1 MHVSESSAAIA
12 AEHNSLL
19 SKENNAGQQ
28 PRNLRVSVLPAENT
42 VLRAKRARVERKSP
56 MLHVLSF
63 LHLAIIASFVS
74 DWWNKSASDLRFT
87 DYPAFL
93 TGWKMVVTGQAGSLY
108 DLAAQA
114 KVQHALI
121 NGSFKNDVLPF
132 NYPPYI
138 ATIFGGLG
146 RISLT
151 TGYWIWAATNVA
163 LAGVL
168 LLLLR
173 RITRLVGVEWKRYA
187 LWVLAVAP
195 LWAAFIGGV
204 FSMWVTVG
212 VAGFV
217 LATLEGRQFS
227 AGIWLGLVAF
237 KPQYLPV
244 LIVFMI
250 TRRMWRA
257 LAGAATIGATLFAI
271 SLPMFG
277 LEGWRGFLSLLQKFS
292 GNGSRMN
299 AHAELMWS
307 ARGAITRLVEEGTL
321 YAASDDRWLALS
333 YDKLT
338 EKISYVLFGF
348 GMVCVAAL
356 GRKINLR
363 IHLALAICAMVIV
376 SPHGHSHDTMLMVI
390 AVGLAWSVAR
400 NQLNLQAAS
409 ERAPSTPAS
418 SLGLAEK
425 PSATPLPQKVQLA
438 LMVSALPMYA
448 AYNVLRS
455 SLSLL
460 PLVAYVGMAVWAWSH
475 RLDPELESQTKAARR
490 KSLAT
495 APATP

>member
-1 MHVSESSAAIA
+1 VDESLTV
-12 AEHNSLL
+12 E
-19 SKENNAGQQ
+19 G
-28 PRNLRVSVLPAENT
+28 T
-42 VLRAKRARVERKSP
+42 VLSSKKARIERKSP
-56 MLHVLSF
+56 FLHVLSF
-63 LHLAIIASFVS
+63 LHLAIIASFLS
-74 DWWNKSASDLRFT
+74 DWWNKSAADLRFT

-93 TGWKMVVTGQAGSLY
+93 TGWKMMVTGQSAHLY

-132 NYPPYI
+132 NYPPYV

-146 RISLT
+146 RVSLT

-168 LLLLR
+168 LILLR
-173 RITRLVGVEWKRYA
+173 RITRLVGTEWKRYA

-204 FSMWVTVG
+204 FSLWITVG

-250 TRRMWRA
+250 TRRMWKA
-257 LAGAATIGATLFAI
+257 LAGAATVGATLFAV
-271 SLPMFG
+271 SLPTVG
-277 LEGWRGFLSLLQKFS
+277 IDGWRGFLSLLQKFS

-333 YDKLT
+333 HDKLT
-338 EKISYVLFGF
+338 EKISYAFFGV
-348 GMVCVAAL
+348 GLLCVAAL

-376 SPHGHSHDTMLMVI
+376 SPHGHSHDTLLMVI

-400 NQLNLQAAS
+400 NKLNIGDAS
-409 ERAPSTPAS
+409 LHP
-418 SLGLAEK
+418 LGSGE
-425 PSATPLPQKVQLA
+425 SATEDKATSPGNNTTLPLGQKTQLA

-448 AYNVLRS
+448 AFTVLRS

-460 PLVAYVGMAVWAWSH
+460 PLVAYCAMTAWAWSH
-475 RLDPELESQTKAARR
+475 RHDPELDTLPAVAVNPSRAREPIT
-490 KSLAT
+490 L
-495 APATP
+495 

>member
-1 MHVSESSAAIA
+1 MDETPIA
-12 AEHNSLL
+12 ETPVLT
-19 SKENNAGQQ
+19 SKRG
-28 PRNLRVSVLPAENT
+28 
-42 VLRAKRARVERKSP
+42 RVERKSP
-56 MLHVLSF
+56 FLHVLSF

-93 TGWKMVVTGQAGSLY
+93 TGWKMVASGQSGSLY

-138 ATIFGGLG
+138 ATIFGALG
-146 RISLT
+146 RVSLT

-173 RITRLVGVEWKRYA
+173 RITRLVGTEWKRYA

-204 FSMWVTVG
+204 FSMWITVG

-250 TRRMWRA
+250 TRRMWKA
-257 LAGAATIGATLFAI
+257 LAGAAAIGATLFAI
-271 SLPMFG
+271 SLPTVG
-277 LEGWRGFLSLLQKFS
+277 IEGWRGFLSLLQKFS

-307 ARGAITRLVEEGTL
+307 ARGVITRLVEEGTL

-333 YDKLT
+333 HDKLT
-338 EKISYVLFGF
+338 EKISYVLFGI

-363 IHLALAICAMVIV
+363 IHLALAVCVMVIV
-376 SPHGHSHDTMLMVI
+376 SPHGHSHDTLLMVI
-390 AVGLAWSVAR
+390 AVGLVWSVAR
-400 NQLNLQAAS
+400 NQLN
-409 ERAPSTPAS
+409 RPSGIQLTVQPGVQPGVQLSDQLSDQRSAQQPSVGTPGAIKNQPA
-418 SLGLAEK
+418 LPLA
-425 PSATPLPQKVQLA
+425 QKTQLA

-448 AYNVLRS
+448 AFSVLRS
-455 SLSLL
+455 SLSVL
-460 PLVAYVGMAVWAWSH
+460 PLVGYCAMTVWAWRH
-475 RLDPELESQTKAARR
+475 RHDAELESQTRTAYQS
-490 KSLAT
+490 SLVT
-495 APATP
+495 APVAPVAS

>member
-1 MHVSESSAAIA
+1 MAQGNESPFKD
-12 AEHNSLL
+12 ELL
-19 SKENNAGQQ
+19 RADTALVDETHT
-28 PRNLRVSVLPAENT
+28 AENT
-42 VLRAKRARVERKSP
+42 VLTYTTSTRARVQRKSP
-56 MLHVLSF
+56 FLHVLSF
-63 LHLAIIASFVS
+63 LHLAIIASFLS

-93 TGWKMVVTGQAGSLY
+93 TGWKMVVTGQTAHLY

-138 ATIFGGLG
+138 ASIFGGLG
-146 RISLT
+146 RVSLT

-168 LLLLR
+168 LILLR
-173 RITRLVGVEWKRYA
+173 RITRLVGTEWKRYA
-187 LWVLAVAP
+187 LWVMAVAP

-204 FSMWVTVG
+204 FSLWITVG

-250 TRRMWRA
+250 TRRMWKA
-257 LAGAATIGATLFAI
+257 LAGAATVGATLFAVSI
-271 SLPMFG
+271 PTVG
-277 LEGWRGFLSLLQKFS
+277 IEGWRGFLSLLQKFS

-307 ARGAITRLVEEGTL
+307 ARGAVTRLVEEGTL
-321 YAASDDRWLALS
+321 YAASDDRWLALPH
-333 YDKLT
+333 DKLT
-338 EKISYVLFGF
+338 EKISYVLFGI
-348 GMVCVAAL
+348 GMVCVASL

-376 SPHGHSHDTMLMVI
+376 SPHGHSHDTLLMVI

-400 NQLNLQAAS
+400 NKLNVCNGSQ
-409 ERAPSTPAS
+409 RDS
-418 SLGLAEK
+418 SLSLSSVIRAAEK
-425 PSATPLPQKVQLA
+425 QSTIALPHKTQLA

-448 AYNVLRS
+448 AFTVLRS

-460 PLVAYVGMAVWAWSH
+460 PLVAYCAMAAWAWGH
-475 RLDPELESQTKAARR
+475 RHDPELEPQTQTGRSS
-490 KSLAT
+490 SLAT
-495 APATP
+495 APVTP

>member
-1 MHVSESSAAIA
+1 LGAQSKTESPFKSELLRADTSSVD
-12 AEHNSLL
+12 ES
-19 SKENNAGQQ
+19 
-28 PRNLRVSVLPAENT
+28 LPAENT
-42 VLRAKRARVERKSP
+42 VLRAKRVRVEHKSP

-63 LHLAIIASFVS
+63 LHLAIIASFIS

-93 TGWKMVVTGQAGSLY
+93 TGWKMMVTGQSGQLY

-168 LLLLR
+168 LLLMR
-173 RITRLVGVEWKRYA
+173 RITRLVGSEWKRYA

-204 FSMWVTVG
+204 FSLWITVG

-257 LAGAATIGATLFAI
+257 LAGAATIGVTLFAI
-271 SLPMFG
+271 SLPTLG
-277 LEGWRGFLSLLQKFS
+277 VEGWRRFLSLLQKFS

-307 ARGAITRLVEEGTL
+307 VRGAVTRLVEEGTL

-333 YDKLT
+333 HDKLT
-338 EKISYVLFGF
+338 EKISYALFGI
-348 GMVCVAAL
+348 GLVCVAAL

-376 SPHGHSHDTMLMVI
+376 SPHGHSHDTLLMVI

-400 NQLNLQAAS
+400 NQLNVHHGEVESIHAG
-409 ERAPSTPAS
+409 STAENRSGVP
-418 SLGLAEK
+418 LA
-425 PSATPLPQKVQLA
+425 QKTQIA

-448 AYNVLRS
+448 AFTVLRS

-460 PLVAYVGMAVWAWSH
+460 PLLAYCAMAGWAWGH
-475 RLDPELESQTKAARR
+475 RHDAELESLAKAPFT
-490 KSLAT
+490 SVLAKEQ
-495 APATP
+495 AIS

>member
-1 MHVSESSAAIA
+1 
-12 AEHNSLL
+12 
-19 SKENNAGQQ
+19 
-28 PRNLRVSVLPAENT
+28 
-42 VLRAKRARVERKSP
+42 
-56 MLHVLSF
+56 MLNVLSF

-87 DYPAFL
+87 DYPEFL
-93 TGWKMVVTGQAGSLY
+93 TGWKMMVTGQSGQLY

-173 RITRLVGVEWKRYA
+173 RITRLVGSEWKRYA

-204 FSMWVTVG
+204 FSLWVTVG

-244 LIVFMI
+244 LIIFMI
-250 TRRMWRA
+250 TRRMWKA
-257 LAGAATIGATLFAI
+257 LAGAATIGTTLFAV
-271 SLPMFG
+271 SLPTLG

-307 ARGAITRLVEEGTL
+307 ARGTITRLVEEGTL

-333 YDKLT
+333 HDKLT
-338 EKISYVLFGF
+338 EKISYVLFGI

-363 IHLALAICAMVIV
+363 IHLALAVCAMVIV
-376 SPHGHSHDTMLMVI
+376 SPHGHSHDTLLMVI

-400 NQLNLQAAS
+400 NRLNAHDNEDVAT
-409 ERAPSTPAS
+409 RAVNVTEKRSGVP
-418 SLGLAEK
+418 LA
-425 PSATPLPQKVQLA
+425 QKTQLA

-448 AYNVLRS
+448 AFTVLRS

-460 PLVAYVGMAVWAWSH
+460 PLVAYCAMAAWAWGH
-475 RLDPELESQTKAARR
+475 RHDAELEP
-490 KSLAT
+490 LAT
-495 APATP
+495 APFTSVLAREQAIS

>member
-1 MHVSESSAAIA
+1 VDESLI
-12 AEHNSLL
+12 
-19 SKENNAGQQ
+19 
-28 PRNLRVSVLPAENT
+28 AENT
-42 VLRAKRARVERKSP
+42 VLSSKRVRIERKSP
-56 MLHVLSF
+56 FLNVLSF
-63 LHLAIIASFVS
+63 LHLAIIASFIS
-74 DWWNKSASDLRFT
+74 DWWNKPASDLRFT

-93 TGWKMVVTGQAGSLY
+93 TGWKMMVTGQSSQLY

-138 ATIFGGLG
+138 ATIFSGLG
-146 RISLT
+146 RVSLI

-173 RITRLVGVEWKRYA
+173 RITRLVGTEWKRYA

-195 LWAAFIGGV
+195 LWSAFIGGV
-204 FSMWVTVG
+204 FSLWITVG

-250 TRRMWRA
+250 TRRMWKA
-257 LAGAATIGATLFAI
+257 LAGAATIGVALFAV
-271 SLPMFG
+271 SLPSLG
-277 LEGWRGFLSLLQKFS
+277 LEGWKGFLSLLAKFS

-307 ARGAITRLVEEGTL
+307 TRGLVTRLVEEGTL

-338 EKISYVLFGF
+338 EKISYVLFGI
-348 GMVCVAAL
+348 GMLIIAAL

-363 IHLALAICAMVIV
+363 IHLALAVCAMVIV
-376 SPHGHSHDTMLMVI
+376 SPHGHNHDTLLMVI

-400 NQLNLQAAS
+400 NKNHDEILITS
-409 ERAPSTPAS
+409 HFVVDPANS
-418 SLGLAEK
+418 PPRQPKPLAQN
-425 PSATPLPQKVQLA
+425 TQLA
-438 LMVSALPMYA
+438 LMVSALPLYVA
-448 AYNVLRS
+448 HAVLRS

-460 PLVAYVGMAVWAWSH
+460 PLVAYCAMAMWMWGH
-475 RLDPELESQTKAARR
+475 RHDRELDPQPRSAQQQ
-490 KSLAT
+490 SLAT
-495 APATP
+495 TPATS

>member
-1 MHVSESSAAIA
+1 MNE
-12 AEHNSLL
+12 SLL
-19 SKENNAGQQ
+19 VEN
-28 PRNLRVSVLPAENT
+28 PVLRVN
-42 VLRAKRARVERKSP
+42 RARVERKSP
-56 MLHVLSF
+56 LLNVLGF
-63 LHLAIIASFVS
+63 LHLAIIASFLS

-93 TGWKMVVTGQAGSLY
+93 TGWKMMVTGQSSHLY

-121 NGSFKNDVLPF
+121 NGSFKNEVLPF

-138 ATIFGGLG
+138 ATVFGGLG

-168 LLLLR
+168 LILLR
-173 RITRLVGVEWKRYA
+173 RITRLVGTEWKRYA

-204 FSMWVTVG
+204 FSLWITVG

-217 LATLEGRQFS
+217 LATLEDRQFS

-244 LIVFMI
+244 LIVFMF
-250 TRRMWRA
+250 TRRMWKA
-257 LAGAATIGATLFAI
+257 LAGAATIGVTLFAV
-271 SLPMFG
+271 SLPTLG
-277 LEGWRGFLSLLQKFS
+277 LEGWHGFLSLLQKFS

-299 AHAELMWS
+299 AHAELMWR
-307 ARGAITRLVEEGTL
+307 ARGAVTRLVEEGTL

-333 YDKLT
+333 HDKLT
-338 EKISYVLFGF
+338 EKISYLLFGI
-348 GMVCVAAL
+348 GIVCVAAL

-363 IHLALAICAMVIV
+363 IHMALAISAMVIV
-376 SPHGHSHDTMLMVI
+376 SPHGHSHDTLLMVI

-400 NQLNLQAAS
+400 NRLNGTSEPPQPCSSPVAS
-409 ERAPSTPAS
+409 ENRTDSPKGPTASWLADGLGTRFPA
-418 SLGLAEK
+418 
-425 PSATPLPQKVQLA
+425 
-438 LMVSALPMYA
+438 
-448 AYNVLRS
+448 R
-455 SLSLL
+455 
-460 PLVAYVGMAVWAWSH
+460 
-475 RLDPELESQTKAARR
+475 
-490 KSLAT
+490 
-495 APATP
+495 

>member
-1 MHVSESSAAIA
+1 MDET
-12 AEHNSLL
+12 LT
-19 SKENNAGQQ
+19 
-28 PRNLRVSVLPAENT
+28 AENT
-42 VLRAKRARVERKSP
+42 VLTYKTSKKARVERKSP
-56 MLHVLSF
+56 FLHVLSF

-93 TGWKMVVTGQAGSLY
+93 TGWKMMATGQSAHLY

-114 KVQHALI
+114 NVQHALI

-132 NYPPYI
+132 NYPPYV
-138 ATIFGGLG
+138 ATIFGSLG

-168 LLLLR
+168 LVLLR
-173 RITRLVGVEWKRYA
+173 RITRLVGSEWKRYA

-204 FSMWVTVG
+204 FSLWITVG

-250 TRRMWRA
+250 TRRMWKA
-257 LAGAATIGATLFAI
+257 LAGAATIGATLFAVSFP
-271 SLPMFG
+271 SLGF
-277 LEGWRGFLSLLQKFS
+277 EGWRGFLSLLQKFS

-307 ARGAITRLVEEGTL
+307 ARGAVTRLVEEGTL

-333 YDKLT
+333 HDKLT
-338 EKISYVLFGF
+338 EKISYVLFGV
-348 GMVCVAAL
+348 GMVCVAVL

-376 SPHGHSHDTMLMVI
+376 SPHGHSHDTLLMVI

-400 NQLNLQAAS
+400 NQLNVRNDSKQAS
-409 ERAPSTPAS
+409 LSTDRS
-418 SLGLAEK
+418 AEK
-425 PSATPLPQKVQLA
+425 HPDNPLTLKTQLA
-438 LMVSALPMYA
+438 LMLSALPMYA
-448 AYNVLRS
+448 AFTVLRS

-460 PLVAYVGMAVWAWSH
+460 PLLSYCGMAAWAWGH
-475 RLDPELESQTKAARR
+475 RHDSELEPLEASSF
-490 KSLAT
+490 KSI
-495 APATP
+495 PAGEPALS

>member
-1 MHVSESSAAIA
+1 
-12 AEHNSLL
+12 
-19 SKENNAGQQ
+19 
-28 PRNLRVSVLPAENT
+28 
-42 VLRAKRARVERKSP
+42 
-56 MLHVLSF
+56 VLSF
-63 LHLAIIASFVS
+63 LHLAIIASFLS

-93 TGWKMVVTGQAGSLY
+93 TGWKMMVTGQSAHLY
-108 DLAAQA
+108 DLAAQT

-168 LLLLR
+168 LVLMR
-173 RITRLVGVEWKRYA
+173 RITRLVGSEWKRYA

-195 LWAAFIGGV
+195 LWSAFIGGV
-204 FSMWVTVG
+204 FSLWVTVG

-250 TRRMWRA
+250 TRRMWKA
-257 LAGAATIGATLFAI
+257 LAGAATIGVTLFAV
-271 SLPMFG
+271 SLPTLG
-277 LEGWRGFLSLLQKFS
+277 IEGWRGFLSLLQKFS
-292 GNGSRMN
+292 GNGSRLN

-307 ARGAITRLVEEGTL
+307 ARGAVTRLVEEGTL

-333 YDKLT
+333 HDKLT
-338 EKISYVLFGF
+338 EKISYVLFGI

-376 SPHGHSHDTMLMVI
+376 SPHGHSHDTLLMVI

-400 NQLNLQAAS
+400 NQLNVGKNSDRSLTSGAAHAAG
-409 ERAPSTPAS
+409 ETQPAPIP
-418 SLGLAEK
+418 LA
-425 PSATPLPQKVQLA
+425 QKTQLA
-438 LMVSALPMYA
+438 LMISALPMYA
-448 AYNVLRS
+448 AFTVLRS

-460 PLVAYVGMAVWAWSH
+460 PLVAYCAMAAWAWSH
-475 RLDPELESQTKAARR
+475 RYDDELQALAAAPSRSVLR
-490 KSLAT
+490 KE
-495 APATP
+495 PALS